1 MHASFEIAQYLVVMT
16 VCCGLHVFTGLSGI
30 FASWLEQLE
39 CIAEIFSLLLFC
51 SCINIMQCATAL
63 TGSNVWSEL

>member
-1 MHASFEIAQYLVVMT
+1 MHASIEIAQYLVVMT
-16 VCCGLHVFTGLSGI
+16 VCCGLHVFTGLSDI

-39 CIAEIFSLLLFC
+39 CIAEIFSLLLFS